1 MIFKNAKLLL
11 IIATIVLFVQGCE
24 THRSLYYWGDYQEV
38 IYDIYLNPGEADV
51 VTQIYKLNLTI
62 ERAGNEGMKVPPGV
76 YAHLGM
82 VHAQAGNPGLAKQAL
97 LQEKALYPESA
108 FFIDGI
114 LSRSNMDST
123 VLEASNEHHGE
134 NTQ

>member
-1 MIFKNAKLLL
+1 MIFKYAKLT
-11 IIATIVLFVQGCE
+11 IVATIILLLQGCE
-24 THRSLYYWGDYQEV
+24 THRNLYYWGDYQEV

-62 ERAGNEGMKVPPGV
+62 ERAENKGMKVPPGLF
-76 YAHLGM
+76 AHLGM

-108 FFIDGI
+108 FFIEGI
-114 LSRSNMDST
+114 LTRSNMGNT
-123 VLEASNEHHGE
+123 VLEANNGHQGE
-134 NTQ
+134 SRQ